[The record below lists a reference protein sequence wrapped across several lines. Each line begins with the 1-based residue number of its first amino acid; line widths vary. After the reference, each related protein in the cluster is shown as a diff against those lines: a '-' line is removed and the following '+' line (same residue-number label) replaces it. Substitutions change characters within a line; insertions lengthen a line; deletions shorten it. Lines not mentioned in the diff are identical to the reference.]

1 MADRKELP
9 KNWVRKESKSKPGRY
24 YYANKQTGVS
34 VWKLEQ
40 VFTAE
45 QGDSAAATSSKV
57 IAKECDSKT
66 VGKFKPIGAFVA
78 DNKSNELRPEHTI
91 DEKNKSLVSV
101 PGVKST
107 RKAAETVRKS
117 KASPPQTANQKLLA
131 KNSESRTSQSRYSQS
146 KTFQSRTSQSKTVY
160 SRTSQSN
167 TSQLRTSQ
175 LRTSQLKTFQSKTSQ
190 SKTSQSD
197 RTEVA
202 SRERKTSKRITVAA
216 ALIANAKRA
225 EWEEKNVLLKDDTKT
240 ETPVQSSKL
249 INVICYFE

>member
-91 DEKNKSLVSV
+91 NEKNKSLVSV
-101 PGVKST
+101 PEVKST
-107 RKAAETVRKS
+107 RKAVETVRKS
-117 KASPPQTANQKLLA
+117 VASPPQTANQKLLA

-146 KTFQSRTSQSKTVY
+146 KTFQSRTSQSRTSQSKTVY
-160 SRTSQSN
+160 SKTSQSN
-167 TSQLRTSQ
+167 TSQ

-190 SKTSQSD
+190 SRTSQSD

-202 SRERKTSKRITVAA
+202 TRERKTSKRITVAA

-225 EWEEKNVLLKDDTKT
+225 EWEEKNAHLKDDRKT